1 MPLITLLES
10 RRVAVPAAPGRRIV
24 QAGVMQLSELPFTVF
39 EGKRQLLRAI
49 GPGHPGLLR
58 LAPGASFPQ
67 GGTCAP
73 RPELRQPASRVCLM
87 CHQPDTEHLS
97 GTMSHGEQS
106 IHLADDNR
114 AAARAVIEEKRS
126 RGEFKRLLGYFGR

>member
-1 MPLITLLES
+1 M
-10 RRVAVPAAPGRRIV
+10 AVPAAPGRRIV